1 MLTQMVA
8 YPLKSLNLYKNSK
21 NMKTQAYR
29 RDLCFIRTFRPRQ
42 GYDEV
47 GNLNEEFPTG
57 LAEVPRLSG
66 VYIIASTGQRF
77 VYPNHTSRIIYIGKT
92 DDLYRRIHEHR
103 QHLRNLNEDFA
114 NMMWCRDRYHYMNR
128 FGARVYY
135 YRCLQKQESKDL
147 ESMIMEAFYEYY
159 LATPVGNGARSFRK

>member
-1 MLTQMVA
+1 
-8 YPLKSLNLYKNSK
+8 
-21 NMKTQAYR
+21 MKTQAYS
-29 RDLCFIRTFRPRQ
+29 RDLCFIRMFRPRQ

-47 GNLNEEFPTG
+47 GDLNADFPTG
-57 LAEVPRLSG
+57 LAEIPRLSG

-77 VYPNHTSRIIYIGKT
+77 VYPNHTSRIIYIGKA

-103 QHLRNLNEDFA
+103 QHLRNLNKNFA
-114 NMMWCRDRYHYMNR
+114 NKMWCSDRYHYMNR

-135 YRCLQKQESKDL
+135 YKCLQKQESKDL